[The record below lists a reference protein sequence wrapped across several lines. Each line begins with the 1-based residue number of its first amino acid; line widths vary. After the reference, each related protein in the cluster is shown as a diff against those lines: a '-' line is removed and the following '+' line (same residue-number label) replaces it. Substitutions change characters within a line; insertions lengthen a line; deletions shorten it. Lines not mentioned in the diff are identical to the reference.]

1 MIRRPPRSTLSLH
14 DALPISAVG
23 GVVHGGRVFVAR
35 ACLSRLGFA
44 LRQAAVLL
52 PDSRRVQVG
61 LGARPGLQVAA
72 INAGSGTAAQRVALP
87 REGLVLWLLRGRRR
101 RVAAPGRPAARLG
114 LRQGTRLNLSL
125 TWTSSAALCL
135 GKNVHGGRVF
145 VAWSCLPRLGFAL
158 RQFFF

>member
-23 GVVHGGRVFVAR
+23 GVVHGGRVFIAR

-61 LGARPGLQVAA
+61 LGARPGLQVAV
-72 INAGSGTAAQRVALP
+72 INAGSGIAAQRVALP
-87 REGLVLWLLRGRRR
+87 RERLVPWLSRGARGPAPAPRRP
-101 RVAAPGRPAARLG
+101 V
-114 LRQGTRLNLSL
+114 
-125 TWTSSAALCL
+125 WC
-135 GKNVHGGRVF
+135 
-145 VAWSCLPRLGFAL
+145 
-158 RQFFF
+158 